1 MGPGRLTKVTDG
13 RAFPCQPGDWCAV
26 VLAAVVP
33 LDRAGLGAHP
43 RRAGADLWAFW
54 MQLAAGE
61 GEADTGAPVCPSTD
75 TVGAGETNCSF
86 IH

>member
-61 GEADTGAPVCPSTD
+61 GEKA
-75 TVGAGETNCSF
+75 ESF
-86 IH
+86 PERG